1 MAHDPRAHEPR
12 PPAPGPAGRAA
23 EPRRTPRI
31 VRPYVLTQGRTKAPD
46 ATFALEAQV
55 RAVIPSTS
63 LARSATPEARRIVD
77 LCQAPVSVAEIAARL
92 MLPLGVARVLVGD
105 LVAANAVTV
114 DVGAQ
119 DAANDVALLER
130 LLDGIRAL

>member
-1 MAHDPRAHEPR
+1 MSHDPRAH
-12 PPAPGPAGRAA
+12 

-31 VRPYVLTQGRTKAPD
+31 VRPYVLTQGRTKAPP

-55 RAVIPSTS
+55 RALI
-63 LARSATPEARRIVD
+63 SADSMSRTTTPEARRIVG
-77 LCQAPVSVAEIAARL
+77 LCQSSVSVAEIAARL
-92 MLPLGVARVLVGD
+92 MLPVGVARVLVGD

>member
-1 MAHDPRAHEPR
+1 MVHDPRTH
-12 PPAPGPAGRAA
+12 

-46 ATFALEAQV
+46 ATYALEAQV
-55 RAVIPSTS
+55 RALILSGSMSRT
-63 LARSATPEARRIVD
+63 ATPEARRIVA
-77 LCQAPVSVAEIAARL
+77 LCQSPVSVAELAARL
-92 MLPLGVARVLVGD
+92 MLPVGVARVLVGD
-105 LVAANAVTV
+105 LAAANAVIV

>member
-1 MAHDPRAHEPR
+1 MAHDARAHEPR
-12 PPAPGPAGRAA
+12 PSAPGPAGQAA

-46 ATFALEAQV
+46 VTFALEAQV
-55 RAVIPSTS
+55 RAVIASTS
-63 LARSATPEARRIVD
+63 MARTATPEARRIVD
-77 LCQAPVSVAEIAARL
+77 LCRTPLSVAEVAARL
-92 MLPLGVARVLVGD
+92 LLPLGVARVLVGD
-105 LVAANAVTV
+105 LVGANAVTV

>member
-1 MAHDPRAHEPR
+1 MAHDSRAH
-12 PPAPGPAGRAA
+12 

-46 ATFALEAQV
+46 VTFALEAQV
-55 RAVIPSTS
+55 RAVITSTS
-63 LARSATPEARRIVD
+63 MARTTTPEARRIVD
-77 LCQAPVSVAEIAARL
+77 LCQTPLSVAEVAARL
-92 MLPLGVARVLVGD
+92 LLPVGVARVLVGD

>member
-1 MAHDPRAHEPR
+1 MAHEPS
-12 PPAPGPAGRAA
+12 AH

-46 ATFALEAQV
+46 ATYALEAQV
-55 RAVIPSTS
+55 RALI
-63 LARSATPEARRIVD
+63 SASSMSRTVTPEARRIVD
-77 LCQAPVSVAEIAARL
+77 MCQTSVSVAEIAVRL
-92 MLPLGVARVLVGD
+92 MLPVGVARVLVGD

>member
-1 MAHDPRAHEPR
+1 PRAHEPR
-12 PPAPGPAGRAA
+12 
-23 EPRRTPRI
+23 RTHRI

-46 ATFALEAQV
+46 VTFALEAQV
-55 RAVIPSTS
+55 RALIPASS
-63 LARSATPEARRIVD
+63 MSRSATPESRRIVG
-77 LCQAPVSVAEIAARL
+77 LCQSPGSVAEVAARL
-92 MLPLGVARVLVGD
+92 LLPVGVARVLVGD

>member
-1 MAHDPRAHEPR
+1 
-12 PPAPGPAGRAA
+12 
-23 EPRRTPRI
+23 
-31 VRPYVLTQGRTKAPD
+31 
-46 ATFALEAQV
+46 V
-55 RAVIPSTS
+55 RAVIASTS
-63 LARSATPEARRIVD
+63 MPRTTTPEARRIVD
-77 LCQAPVSVAEIAARL
+77 LCQTPLSVAEIAARL
-92 MLPLGVARVLVGD
+92 LLPLGVARVLVGD

>member
-1 MAHDPRAHEPR
+1 MADDSRAHEP
-12 PPAPGPAGRAA
+12 PHPAAA

-31 VRPYVLTQGRTKAPD
+31 VRPYVLTQGRTNAPA

-55 RAVIPSTS
+55 RSLTTS
-63 LARSATPEARRIVD
+63 ASMSRTATPEARRIVD
-77 LCQAPVSVAEIAARL
+77 LCQTPLSVAEVAARL
-92 MLPLGVARVLVGD
+92 MVPVGVARVLVGD
-105 LVAANAVTV
+105 LAAANAVTV

>member
-1 MAHDPRAHEPR
+1 MNEAPPQQPRS
-12 PPAPGPAGRAA
+12 
-23 EPRRTPRI
+23 TPRV

-55 RAVIPSTS
+55 RALVPSSRLDRAT
-63 LARSATPEARRIVD
+63 TPEARRIVE
-77 LCQAPVSVAEIAARL
+77 LCQTPMSVAEIAAQV

-105 LVAANAVTV
+105 LVAVGVVVV
-114 DVGAQ
+114 DVGAP
-119 DAANDVALLER
+119 DAAQDVALLER

>member
-1 MAHDPRAHEPR
+1 
-12 PPAPGPAGRAA
+12 
-23 EPRRTPRI
+23 

-55 RAVIPSTS
+55 RALIPASSMSRTT
-63 LARSATPEARRIVD
+63 TPEARRIVG
-77 LCQAPVSVAEIAARL
+77 LCETPVSVAEIAARL
-92 MLPLGVARVLVGD
+92 MLPVGVARVLVGD

>member
-1 MAHDPRAHEPR
+1 MVDDSRAHEP
-12 PPAPGPAGRAA
+12 PHAAPGPAGRAA

-55 RAVIPSTS
+55 RSLITS
-63 LARSATPEARRIVD
+63 RTMARTTTPEARRIVD
-77 LCQAPVSVAEIAARL
+77 LCQEPLSVAEVAARL
-92 MLPLGVARVLVGD
+92 LLPVGVARVLVGD

>member
-1 MAHDPRAHEPR
+1 MADDFRAH
-12 PPAPGPAGRAA
+12 

-55 RAVIPSTS
+55 RSLIASTAM
-63 LARSATPEARRIVD
+63 ARTATPEARRIVD
-77 LCQAPVSVAEIAARL
+77 LCQSPLSVAEVAARL

>member
-1 MAHDPRAHEPR
+1 MAHDPRAH
-12 PPAPGPAGRAA
+12 

-31 VRPYVLTQGRTKAPD
+31 VRPYVLTQGRTQAPE

-55 RAVIPSTS
+55 RSLITSPSMPRT
-63 LARSATPEARRIVD
+63 ATPEGRRIVD
-77 LCQAPVSVAEIAARL
+77 LCQTPLSVAEVAARL
-92 MLPLGVARVLVGD
+92 MVPVGVARVLVGD
-105 LVAANAVTV
+105 LAAANAVTV

>member
-1 MAHDPRAHEPR
+1 MAHDPHAH
-12 PPAPGPAGRAA
+12 

-46 ATFALEAQV
+46 ATYGLEAQV
-55 RAVIPSTS
+55 RALIASS
-63 LARSATPEARRIVD
+63 SMSRSSTPEARRIVD
-77 LCQAPVSVAEIAARL
+77 LCQMPMSVAEVAARL
-92 MLPLGVARVLVGD
+92 ILPLGVARVLVGD

-119 DAANDVALLER
+119 DAANDVVLLER

>member
-1 MAHDPRAHEPR
+1 MAYDSRAH
-12 PPAPGPAGRAA
+12 

-46 ATFALEAQV
+46 ATYALEAQV
-55 RAVIPSTS
+55 RALI
-63 LARSATPEARRIVD
+63 SASSMSRTVTPEARRIVD
-77 LCQAPVSVAEIAARL
+77 MCQTSVSVAEIAVRL
-92 MLPLGVARVLVGD
+92 MLPVGVARVLVGD

>member
-1 MAHDPRAHEPR
+1 MAHDPRAHEPGA
-12 PPAPGPAGRAA
+12 PAHGPAGRAA
-23 EPRRTPRI
+23 ERRRTPRI

-55 RAVIPSTS
+55 RSLIDAGSMRRTTS
-63 LARSATPEARRIVD
+63 PEGRRIVD
-77 LCQAPVSVAEIAARL
+77 LCRSPVSIAEIAVRL
-92 MLPLGVARVLVGD
+92 LLPVGVARVLVGD

-119 DAANDVALLER
+119 DVANDVALLER

>member
-1 MAHDPRAHEPR
+1 M
-12 PPAPGPAGRAA
+12 
-23 EPRRTPRI
+23 
-31 VRPYVLTQGRTKAPD
+31 
-46 ATFALEAQV
+46 
-55 RAVIPSTS
+55 
-63 LARSATPEARRIVD
+63 LARLPLRSKLILV
-77 LCQAPVSVAEIAARL
+77 VSIPLFVMLGFAGVGI
-92 MLPLGVARVLVGD
+92 MLPVGVARVLVGD

>member
-1 MAHDPRAHEPR
+1 MNEAPPQQPRSTAR
-12 PPAPGPAGRAA
+12 V
-23 EPRRTPRI
+23 

-55 RAVIPSTS
+55 RALVPSSRLDRAT
-63 LARSATPEARRIVD
+63 TPEARRIVE
-77 LCQAPVSVAEIAARL
+77 LCQTPMSVAEIAAQV

-105 LVAANAVTV
+105 LVAVGVVVV
-114 DVGAQ
+114 DVGAP
-119 DAANDVALLER
+119 DAAQDVALLER